1 MDVFAVLALFGLGIY
16 AVLLIGHRYVN
27 LTSEVRAVLAMAL
40 GIGLAWV
47 ADLNMWKLWDL
58 PVREGWIGV
67 TLTGF
72 ALAGIAH
79 FWHHVLGYV
88 AGLERKHNDEAEA
101 LEKSQGLRRV
111 A

>member
-1 MDVFAVLALFGLGIY
+1 MSAEFTIRL
-16 AVLLIGHRYVN
+16 
-27 LTSEVRAVLAMAL
+27 E
-40 GIGLAWV
+40 
-47 ADLNMWKLWDL
+47 
-58 PVREGWIGV
+58 PIGV
-67 TLTGF
+67 ARAGLRRVSARRPRSLTGF